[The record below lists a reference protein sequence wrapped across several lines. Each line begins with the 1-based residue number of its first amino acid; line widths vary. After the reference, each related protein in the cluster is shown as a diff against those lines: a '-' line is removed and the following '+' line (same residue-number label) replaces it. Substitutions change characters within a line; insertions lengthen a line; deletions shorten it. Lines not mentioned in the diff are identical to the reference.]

1 MNLHSY
7 YVFAIFD
14 SFNMPHFA
22 YSVIALT
29 ISAATTYPA
38 NRGKT
43 GQTNANQ
50 EDFKI

>member
-22 YSVIALT
+22 YSVIALA
-29 ISAATTYPA
+29 ILVATTYPA

-43 GQTNANQ
+43 GQILAN
-50 EDFKI
+50 